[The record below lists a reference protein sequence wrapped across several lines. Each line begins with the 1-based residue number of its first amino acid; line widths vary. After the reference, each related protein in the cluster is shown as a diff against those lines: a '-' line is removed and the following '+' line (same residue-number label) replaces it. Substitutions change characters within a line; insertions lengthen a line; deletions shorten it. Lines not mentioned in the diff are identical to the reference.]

1 MKAQKKNLT
10 ATVYTFQDTTIYT
23 ITGPETMTV
32 YQKGDG
38 ELLEF
43 IFAVDARDADKIDIE
58 ALHDNGYFET

>member
-10 ATVYTFQDTTIYT
+10 A
-23 ITGPETMTV
+23 TV

-43 IFAVDARDADKIDIE
+43 IFAVDAKDADKIDIE